1 MVVRNGPAGRAA
13 QAWAEAL
20 EKLQCQAIFRVVVLY
35 GQPRDIGLSARDHA
49 GVRASKSIGDHQFVQ
64 VHRFCRDAVAA
75 VPAVG
80 GEGVHGSGGSGHDVA
95 LNNLYHGPA
104 HVACDEVK
112 HFLPQQWRLVGK
124 LNHVACIGE
133 GMDGFVAQLSVG
145 GVRFFKGFIGREWGL
160 FGYALFYRGRNGKA
174 SF

>member
-1 MVVRNGPAGRAA
+1 MGGNDLG
-13 QAWAEAL
+13 QI
-20 EKLQCQAIFRVVVLY
+20 QVL
-35 GQPRDIGLSARDHA
+35 
-49 GVRASKSIGDHQFVQ
+49 
-64 VHRFCRDAVAA
+64 AVDGAAA

-80 GEGVHGSGGSGHDVA
+80 SEGVYISSGAGHGVSVHHFHGG
-95 LNNLYHGPA
+95 LA

-112 HFLPQQWRLVGK
+112 HFLPQQWGLVGK

-174 SF
+174 SRFPLANPPSRAASPIGVVPEGFFVEGHRVLHPQLVFLIVHGGG